1 MKTSPQSLKRF
12 ILFIAICLSS
22 SSFGQITESFDA
34 LADGSYGDAEQTHA
48 FDSGQWASL
57 ACIINAE
64 KDRGDSGRAV
74 RFRHDN
80 DVKSYLEFRGE
91 NANGISGGIGTV
103 SFWTRHWNDNGGAG
117 VSFQVLYKQKDAN
130 TWTTVGSET
139 EVSSASYIQQT
150 FTINQ
155 AANDLYLRIIS
166 VQNADRLL
174 LDDFE
179 LSGYTLGLD
188 TPQHPVLLYPN
199 PASHV
204 VYVQGNELP
213 EKVQLYTLTGQLVDE
228 HVRSK
233 AIPVRDLHS
242 GVYLVKIHTASQ
254 VVSRKL
260 VVY

>member
-1 MKTSPQSLKRF
+1 M
-12 ILFIAICLSS
+12 LFIAICLSS
-22 SSFGQITESFDA
+22 SSFGQITKSFDA
-34 LADGSYGDAEQTHA
+34 LPDGSYGDSEQTHA

-57 ACIINAE
+57 ACIINSDKE
-64 KDRGDSGRAV
+64 RGDVGRAV

-80 DVKSYLEFRGE
+80 DIKSYLEFRGE
-91 NANGISGGIGTV
+91 NANGITGGIGTV
-103 SFWTRHWNDNGGAG
+103 SFWTRHWNNNGGTG
-117 VSFQVLYKQKDAN
+117 VSFKVEYKQKDASI
-130 TWTTVGSET
+130 WTTVGSET
-139 EVSSASYIQQT
+139 EVSSASYAQQS

-155 AANDLYLRIIS
+155 AANDLYIRITSI
-166 VQNADRLL
+166 QNGDRLL

-179 LSGYTLGLD
+179 LTGYTLGLD
-188 TPQHPVLLYPN
+188 TLQHPVSLYPN

-228 HVRSK
+228 QVRSK
-233 AIPVRDLHS
+233 AIPVRDLRS
-242 GVYLVKIHTASQ
+242 GLYLVKIHIASQ